1 MTTKRLIAAIL
12 VVFALGSV
20 AYTAVREGILRR
32 SQSASESVDEE
43 FPRVSPAVVVY
54 FFDSDKECRT
64 CSQLETYALETIER
78 DFAPE
83 LASGELQWRVINVDE
98 PQNEHYVTEYGLYSK
113 AVVVSRI
120 ENGQEMRWENLEDIW
135 ELVYDKPAYQEY
147 IRSNV
152 KDFLGEVP

>member
-12 VVFALGSV
+12 VIFALGSV
-20 AYTAVREGILRR
+20 AYTVVREGIQRR
-32 SQSASESVDEE
+32 THSTSEPVNAGHSG
-43 FPRVSPAVVVY
+43 VSPSVIVF
-54 FFDSDKECRT
+54 FFDSDKECTT
-64 CSQLETYALETIER
+64 CSQLESYALEMIQN

-83 LASGELQWRVINVDE
+83 LSSGKLRWRVINVDE
-98 PQNEHYVTEYGLYSK
+98 PENEHYVTEYGLYSK

-147 IRSNV
+147 IRTNV
-152 KDFLGEVP
+152 KDFLGEAP

>member
-1 MTTKRLIAAIL
+1 MTTKRVIAAML

-20 AYTAVREGILRR
+20 GFMAVRESTQRETTVPLEPSKGVDPGPFP
-32 SQSASESVDEE
+32 SVII
-43 FPRVSPAVVVY
+43 Y
-54 FFDSDKECRT
+54 FFDSDKECTT
-64 CSQLETYALETIER
+64 CSQLESYALETIQR

-83 LASGELQWRVINVDE
+83 LSSGKLQWRAINVDQ

-113 AVVVSRI
+113 AVVVSRV

-147 IRSNV
+147 IRANV
-152 KDFLGEVP
+152 KDFLGEAP

>member
-1 MTTKRLIAAIL
+1 MITKRLIAAIL

-20 AYTAVREGILRR
+20 AYTAVREGAQWRT
-32 SQSASESVDEE
+32 QSPIESVSEDLS
-43 FPRVSPAVVVY
+43 RVSPAVVVY
-54 FFDSDKECRT
+54 FFDSDKECTT
-64 CSQLETYALETIER
+64 CTQLETYALETIQT

-83 LASGELQWRVINVDE
+83 LSSGRLQWRVINVDE
-98 PQNEHYVTEYGLYSK
+98 PQNEHYVTQYGLYSK

-152 KDFLGEVP
+152 KDFLGEAP